1 MKQTIGMT
9 TAKSKLAE
17 LVGQVKYGKQI
28 FILQRR
34 GRPMAVLIGVDEY
47 ERLQAAATRP
57 RADSPTPLPPHLLRR
72 QRILVDRAQHLQERL
87 GPPEE
92 RLAELF
98 ADLPPQ
104 DDDFWVEVQ
113 EAI

>member
-9 TAKSKLAE
+9 VAKSKLAE
-17 LVGQVKYGKQI
+17 LVGQVKYGNHI

-47 ERLQAAATRP
+47 ERLQAAAHP
-57 RADSPTPLPPHLLRR
+57 QADSSSPLPPKLLNR
-72 QRILVDRAQHLQERL
+72 QRTLVARAQHLRERL

-98 ADLPPQ
+98 ADLPPE
-104 DDDFWVEVQ
+104 DDDFWLEVQ

>member
-9 TAKSKLAE
+9 AAKSKLAE
-17 LVGQVKYGKQI
+17 LVGQVKYGKRI

-57 RADSPTPLPPHLLRR
+57 QADSSSPLPPNLLRR
-72 QRILVDRAQHLQERL
+72 QRMFLSTQKV
-87 GPPEE
+87 PT
-92 RLAELF
+92 
-98 ADLPPQ
+98 
-104 DDDFWVEVQ
+104 
-113 EAI
+113 

>member
-9 TAKSKLAE
+9 IAKSKLAE
-17 LVGQVKYGKQI
+17 LVGQVKYGKQT

-34 GRPMAVLIGVDEY
+34 GRPMAVLISIDEY
-47 ERLQAAATRP
+47 ERLQAAARP
-57 RADSPTPLPPHLLRR
+57 HADSSSPLPPNLLHR
-72 QRILVDRAQHLQERL
+72 QRILVERAQHLRERL

-98 ADLPPQ
+98 AHLPPQ
-104 DDDFWVEVQ
+104 DDDFWLEVQ